1 LEYLTNFSMIIGG
14 LILLVIGG
22 ELIVKGAVGIAL
34 NFNISTVIIG
44 LTIVSIGTS
53 APEIMVSI
61 NAALTNHPDIAI
73 GNIVGSNI
81 SNILLVLGTSALFYP
96 IIIDKKLITRDL
108 PFLIIL
114 TFLIILLCWTGKI
127 LSIFEGVILITC
139 LISYILYTIKYST
152 PKTIMSQSEH
162 EDYDKD
168 LKDIEKEIH
177 EIEEEIKEEELVKM
191 KNSKA
196 VIFIA
201 LSLLC
206 LGTGA
211 EILVDGAANLAR
223 FFGIKESIIGL
234 TIVAI
239 GSSAPELATCV
250 VAAYRKHADIV
261 AGNII
266 GSNLFNIMA
275 GLSIA
280 SIITPVEVS
289 DEFVYYDNWIM
300 LIATCIFSLIVFY
313 KHKVTRIAGLWF
325 VILYVTYIISKFLN
339 I

>member
-1 LEYLTNFSMIIGG
+1 MIIGG

-34 NFNISTVIIG
+34 NMNISTVIIG

-61 NAALTNHPDIAI
+61 HAAMSNHPDIAL
-73 GNIVGSNI
+73 GNIIGSNI

-114 TFLIILLCWTGKI
+114 TFLLLLLCWTGKEI
-127 LSIFEGVILITC
+127 SVFEGITLSTC
-139 LISYILYTIKYST
+139 MVLYLLYTIKYST
-152 PKTIMSQSEH
+152 PKSIMSQSEH

-168 LKDIEKEIH
+168 LKEMEKEIH
-177 EIEEEIKEEELVKM
+177 EIEEEIKEEDLVKIP
-191 KNSKA
+191 NSKA
-196 VIFIA
+196 LIYIA
-201 LSLLC
+201 LSLAC
-206 LGTGA
+206 LAIGA
-211 EILVDGAANLAR
+211 EILVEGAANLAR

-300 LIATCIFSLIVFY
+300 LMATCVFSLVVFY

-325 VILYVTYIISKFLN
+325 VILYVTYIISKFIN